1 MANGSAIH
9 TLVLQELRLR
19 DTTDPAA
26 AARAVQAAHSGQGPA
41 VPLLWSIDDARDV
54 AVVGAVYAGDTAPT
68 DTEQRARL
76 EPYVATW
83 RPPQRYIPRIT
94 ERSSGTPA
102 HYRLAVTGS
111 GINNAASDPRA
122 ASDEL
127 DGAATGTPL
136 DLLWIGVPLGTY
148 AGLFILVGTAEQ
160 PARPDANE
168 WPLPLSRSL
177 GVRIYD
183 SRR

>member
-1 MANGSAIH
+1 MATGSGIH

-26 AARAVQAAHSGQGPA
+26 AARAVEASHAGRGPV
-41 VPLLWSIDDARDV
+41 VPVLWSIDDARDV
-54 AVVGAVYAGDTAPT
+54 AVVGAICAGDTAPS
-68 DTEQRARL
+68 DAEQRAWL

-83 RPPQRYIPRIT
+83 RPPQRYIPRVT
-94 ERSSGTPA
+94 ERSSDTAA

-111 GINNAASDPRA
+111 GINNAAADTRA
-122 ASDEL
+122 TSHERD
-127 DGAATGTPL
+127 DAATGTPL

-148 AGLFILVGTAEQ
+148 GGLFILVGTRGEE
-160 PARPDANE
+160 ARPNASE